1 MPWLRVLAKSMR
13 FRLEKMRIGVLAV
26 GEVAHEVLER
36 TAQGLARIY
45 PDTSADVIKV
55 QMQLPSATFDKRRSQ
70 YNSTQI
76 LQKMRQHEAKKH
88 FSMILGVVDADLYA
102 AGLNYVFGEAFTP
115 GAVALISLWRLKP
128 SFYSADD
135 DLSLYD
141 MRILKEA
148 VHEVGHALGLAHCQ
162 HSYCIMHFSNS
173 IFDTDKKQSLLC
185 DQCSL
190 QAAIA
195 IQNMGKTL

>member
-1 MPWLRVLAKSMR
+1 MK
-13 FRLEKMRIGVLAV
+13 IGVLAV
-26 GEVAHEVLER
+26 GKVTPEILEGI
-36 TAQGLARIY
+36 AQGLTRIY
-45 PDTSADVIKV
+45 PETTADAIKENMPIPPTS
-55 QMQLPSATFDKRRSQ
+55 FDKRRNQ

-76 LQKMRQHEAKKH
+76 LQKMHLYPAKKR
-88 FSMILGVVDADLYA
+88 FNIVLGVIDSDLFA

-115 GAVALISLWRLKP
+115 GAGALISLWRLKP
-128 SFYSADD
+128 SFYSSDD

-148 VHEVGHALGLAHCQ
+148 VHEVGHALGLGHCL
-162 HSYCIMHFSNS
+162 HSYCVMHFSNS

-190 QAAIA
+190 QATIA
-195 IQNMGKTL
+195 ITNIGNHT